1 MKKGYNVFH
10 FKTHPENVRI
20 LSKKVALGGSIISGA
35 HCDPKDIVKLSETT
49 KKEKRGDGLKMTVSI
64 EF

>member
-20 LSKKVALGGSIISGA
+20 LSKNVALGGSIMSAA
-35 HCDPKDIVKLSETT
+35 HCDPKDIVRISETT